1 LSDTKNTELYDA
13 LRQAPPDALKQ
24 ITGGRLKGMSDIN
37 PQWRYEAM
45 TKYLGPVG
53 FGWRYEIVKLWR
65 EDGAN
70 GIVFA
75 FAQINVYIRLPE
87 DRPTIIWSEPIPGLG
102 GSELVSRERD
112 GLYSNDEGYK
122 MAVTDALGTALK
134 TIGVGA
140 DIYRGRWDGSKY
152 NYPKDDAAAKSAP
165 TTTHVKQTQP
175 EPVKGPADGKN
186 NTVTTGERESLI
198 VFVNKSGDVLT
209 PDEIDATVEVIKR
222 WEDAALVNNGAKLRT
237 KIVAKRSAAS
247 AQPEFE

>member
-1 LSDTKNTELYDA
+1 LSETKNTELYNA
-13 LRQAPPDALKQ
+13 LKQAPPDALRQ
-24 ITGGRLKGMSDIN
+24 IMGGRLKGMSDIN

-45 TKYLGPVG
+45 TKTLGPVG

-75 FAQINVYIRLPE
+75 FAQVNVYIRLPE
-87 DRPTIIWSEPIPGLG
+87 DHPTIIWSDPIPGLG

-152 NYPKDDAAAKSAP
+152 NYPKEPAP
-165 TTTHVKQTQP
+165 AQQTQP
-175 EPVKGPADGKN
+175 SPAKSPTEVKSN
-186 NTVTTGERESLI
+186 VVVTGERDSLI

-237 KIVAKRSAAS
+237 KIEAKRSAAS